1 MDRLRGVL
9 ASTTFGLVFGLL
21 VPVSIVLL
29 FVTKL
34 GGLARETLLLLER
47 IDLIILG
54 LFALEFVLKLVAFGR
69 NYFFRDLGWIDL
81 LTALPILAPLFES
94 FAQLRTL
101 RMARIV
107 RFLRV
112 IRIVRLFRSLDE
124 RREPGHLGLK
134 TRFFLGISSITM
146 MFVLLGA
153 VGLSVAVERYTA
165 RQADNQAALILELI
179 TPETAPRLVE
189 RGSILGAVNSGN
201 GQRRSWGLTGAAV
214 SAQLAP
220 EAFAVFPQADAAGS
234 ADAGQWTI
242 WVSRTAELQLIDT
255 LELTIMTAAIL
266 AAAAI
271 IVVLNLFLSRY
282 VTGRIQHMRDWLG
295 RRLYGGEKNPLRVDD
310 VDDELTEL
318 AVYVN
323 QVSDFYP
330 I

>member
-1 MDRLRGVL
+1 MDRLRKVL
-9 ASTTFGLVFGLL
+9 SSTTFGLVFDLL

-34 GGLARETLLLLER
+34 AGLPRETILLLER
-47 IDLIILG
+47 IDLLILG
-54 LFALEFVLKLVAFGR
+54 LFALEFLLKLVAFGKT
-69 NYFFRDLGWIDL
+69 YFFRDLGWIDL

-94 FAQLRTL
+94 FAQLRSL
-101 RMARIV
+101 RMARVV

-146 MFVLLGA
+146 VFVLLGA
-153 VGLSVAVERYTA
+153 VGLSIAVERYTA
-165 RQADNQAALILELI
+165 RQAEEQAALILELI
-179 TPETAPRLVE
+179 TPETAGRLVD
-189 RGSILGAVNSGN
+189 RGSILGAVYTAGG
-201 GQRRSWGLTGAAV
+201 GQRTTWGLTAAAV
-214 SAQLAP
+214 SARMEP
-220 EAFAVFPQADAAGS
+220 EQYTEFTGPSEGS
-234 ADAGQWTI
+234 SDAGRWTI
-242 WVSRTAELQLIDT
+242 WISRSAELQLIDT

-271 IVVLNLFLSRY
+271 ILALNLFLTRY
-282 VTGRIQHMRDWLG
+282 VSGRIQHMRDWLK
-295 RRLYGGEKNPLRVDD
+295 RRLYNGEKTPLRVDD
-310 VDDELTEL
+310 IDDELTEL

-323 QVSDFYP
+323 RISEIYP

>member
-1 MDRLRGVL
+1 MDRLRRVL
-9 ASTTFGLVFGLL
+9 SSPAFGLVFDLL

-34 GGLARETLLLLER
+34 SGLPRETLLLLER
-47 IDLIILG
+47 IDLLILG
-54 LFALEFVLKLVAFGR
+54 LFSLEFLLKLLAFGR
-69 NYFFRDLGWIDL
+69 TYFLRDLGWIDL

-101 RMARIV
+101 RMARVV
-107 RFLRV
+107 RFLRI
-112 IRIVRLFRSLDE
+112 IRILRLFRSMEE
-124 RREPGHLGLK
+124 RREPGRLGLK

-165 RQADNQAALILELI
+165 RQAADQAELILELI
-179 TPETAPRLVE
+179 TPETAPLLVE
-189 RGSILGAVNSGN
+189 RGSILGAIHRTN
-201 GQRRSWGLTGAAV
+201 GERTAWGLTGAAV
-214 SAQLAP
+214 SAQMEP
-220 EAFAVFPQADAAGS
+220 QHYTEFPDPVANGTEAGS
-234 ADAGQWTI
+234 WTI

-271 IVVLNLFLSRY
+271 IVVLNVFLTRY
-282 VTGRIQHMRDWLG
+282 VSGRIQYTRDWLR
-295 RRLYGGEKNPLRVDD
+295 RRLYNGEKNPLRIDD
-310 VDDELTEL
+310 IDDELTEL

-323 QVSDFYP
+323 RISDIYP
-330 I
+330 V